1 MAYHKTPESIL
12 VGKEVKLQLQK
23 AGISTGKAAQMLDV
37 SPGFVSMHLS
47 GRPFSKGQAEKW
59 SKVFGLDEQLLL
71 SGKARK
77 SQVGDEIFVKIPAEI
92 IPGESE
98 TGEGG
103 LRKFIEHTRKLGE
116 PVSLVVGDR
125 VFRLDGLIDEKTLQ
139 TVRDARRFQAPGKRV
154 YSPLGKKRIMSAD
167 LLKGGKIK

>member
-23 AGISTGKAAQMLDV
+23 AGISTGKAAQVLDV

-59 SKVFGLDEQLLL
+59 SKVFGLDEQYLL

-77 SQVGDEIFVKIPAEI
+77 RQVGDEIFVKIPPAI
-92 IPGESE
+92 ISGESR
-98 TGEGG
+98 T
-103 LRKFIEHTRKLGE
+103 GE

-125 VFRLDGLIDEKTLQ
+125 VFRLDDLIDEKTLQ
-139 TVRDARRFQAPGKRV
+139 TVRDARRFPAPGKRV
-154 YSPLGKKRIMSAD
+154 YSPLGKKRLLNAD